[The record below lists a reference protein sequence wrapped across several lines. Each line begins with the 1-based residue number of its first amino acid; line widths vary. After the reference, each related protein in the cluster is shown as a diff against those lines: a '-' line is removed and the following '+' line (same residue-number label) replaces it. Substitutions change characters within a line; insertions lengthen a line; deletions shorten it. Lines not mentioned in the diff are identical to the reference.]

1 MTIDLTQIILA
12 VIALLGGIITTFV
25 IPFINKKLTAQQIEN
40 IRKVAKI
47 AVYAAEQLFT
57 PEQWAEKKKYAQ
69 EYMKAQGYNIDTVQI
84 DAAIEAE
91 VLALHGKLNP
101 VINSEV

>member
-12 VIALLGGIITTFV
+12 VIALLGGILTTFV

-40 IRKVAKI
+40 IRKAARI

-69 EYMKAQGYNIDTVQI
+69 EYLKAQGYNIDTVQI

-91 VLALHGKLNP
+91 VLALHGQLKPAN
-101 VINSEV
+101 E

>member
-1 MTIDLTQIILA
+1 MAIDLTQIILA
-12 VIALLGGIITTFV
+12 VIALLGGIITTFI
-25 IPFINKKLTAQQIEN
+25 IPFLNKKLTAQQIEN
-40 IRKVAKI
+40 IRKAARI

-69 EYMKAQGYNIDTVQI
+69 EYLRSQGYDIDTVQI

-91 VLALHGKLNP
+91 VLALHSKIKP
-101 VINSEV
+101 VIEGVD